1 MDVFKLPIIG
11 TKYIQMNVVHFRR
24 KKSKAASIVN
34 NFDLTNMVQVLV
46 IPAWSMLEK
55 RWKLSV
61 CICGHKQIAY
71 FMKIVQKNQITLDFG
86 LF

>member
-1 MDVFKLPIIG
+1 MDIFKLPIIG
-11 TKYIQMNVVHFRR
+11 TKYIQMNMVHFRR
-24 KKSKAASIVN
+24 KNSKATSIVN
-34 NFDLTNMVQVLV
+34 NLNLTNMVQVLV
-46 IPAWSMLEK
+46 IPAWSMLET

-61 CICGHKQIAY
+61 YTCRHTQLAY